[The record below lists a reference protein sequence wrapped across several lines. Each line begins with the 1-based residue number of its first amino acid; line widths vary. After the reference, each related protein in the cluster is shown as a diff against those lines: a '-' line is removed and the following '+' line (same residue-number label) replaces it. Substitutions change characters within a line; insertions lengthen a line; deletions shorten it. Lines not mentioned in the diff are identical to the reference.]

1 MVVDIRQHNPR
12 EKPMRWPTTLT
23 TAHLVMRPW
32 REDDVTAL
40 FRYAS
45 DPEVG
50 PHAGWAPHQSQD
62 ESRQVLHDILMV
74 PDSWAITVR
83 GREGALADEPVGAIA
98 LRHSAQGLTDLPAD
112 EAEIGYWIAR
122 PWWGHGYMTEA
133 VREVLRHAF
142 LVENLEA
149 VRASYYEGNEGSRR
163 VQEKAGLRPHHHVEG
178 AVDRL
183 GITHTEH
190 VQRITHKEWEVSLAA
205 DPTDAGTIARQQS
218 EAAGIID
225 RLPLISLVRSG
236 GQTGADRGGLDAAR
250 EQNVPIC
257 GWCPPGGLAEDLP
270 EPPGLL
276 ALYPELREGPSQGY
290 VERTAWNVR
299 DSHATLIISPG
310 GLEPRS
316 GTEMTA
322 IFAERMGRPVLVLE
336 GARVSED
343 ATEALAWLRSLGT
356 CAMTLNVAG
365 PRESKMPGVY
375 QLTHDIMANVLG

>member
-1 MVVDIRQHNPR
+1 
-12 EKPMRWPTTLT
+12 MRWPTTLT

-32 REDDVTAL
+32 RMDDAEAVY
-40 FRYAS
+40 RYAR

-50 PHAGWAPHQSQD
+50 PRAGWAPHTSLE
-62 ESRQVLHDILMV
+62 ESRAVVEDILMA
-74 PDSWAITVR
+74 PDSWAITLR
-83 GREGALADEPVGAIA
+83 GGQGATADEAVGAIA
-98 LRHSAQGLTDLPAD
+98 LRHQAESPSEPLSPN

-122 PWWGHGYMTEA
+122 PWWGRGYMTEA
-133 VREVLRHAF
+133 VREVLRYAF
-142 LVENLEA
+142 LVENLAA
-149 VRASYYEGNEGSRR
+149 VRAGYYEGNEGSRR
-163 VQEKAGLRPHHHVEG
+163 VQEKAGMRPHHKVEG

-183 GITHTEH
+183 GVTHMENF
-190 VQRITHKEWEVSLAA
+190 QRITRQEWETSLAA

-225 RLPLISLVRSG
+225 ALPLVALVRSG

-276 ALYPELREGPSQGY
+276 ALYPELREGAATGY

-299 DSHATLIISPG
+299 DSHATLIVSPG

-336 GARVSED
+336 GAD
-343 ATEALAWLRSLGT
+343 AGAGAEEALAWLESLGMR
-356 CAMTLNVAG
+356 AITLNVAG

-375 QLTHDIMANVLG
+375 ELTHDIVTRILQ

>member
-1 MVVDIRQHNPR
+1 
-12 EKPMRWPTTLT
+12 MRWPTTLT
-23 TAHLVMRPW
+23 TAHLVMRP
-32 REDDVTAL
+32 RRLDDAEAVY
-40 FRYAS
+40 RYAR

-50 PHAGWAPHQSQD
+50 PRAGWAPHASLE
-62 ESRQVLHDILMV
+62 ESKTVLKDILMA
-74 PDSWAITVR
+74 PDSWAITLR
-83 GREGALADEPVGAIA
+83 GREGTLADEAVGAIV
-98 LRHSAQGLTDLPAD
+98 LRHQATNAADLLPAH

-133 VREVLRHAF
+133 VREVLRYAF
-142 LVENLEA
+142 LVENLTA
-149 VRASYYEGNEGSRR
+149 VRASYFEGNEGSCR
-163 VQEKAGLRPHHHVEG
+163 VQEKAGLRPHHHVERV
-178 AVDRL
+178 VDRL
-183 GITHTEH
+183 GATHTER
-190 VQRITHKEWEVSLAA
+190 VQRITRQEWETSLAA

-225 RLPLISLVRSG
+225 RLPLIALVRSG

-250 EQNVPIC
+250 EHNVPIC

-270 EPPGLL
+270 KPPGLL

-299 DSHATLIISPG
+299 DSHATLIVSPG

-336 GARVSED
+336 GSNVSD
-343 ATEALAWLRSLGT
+343 AATEALAWLRSLG
-356 CAMTLNVAG
+356 ANALTLNVAG

-375 QLTHDIMANVLG
+375 ELTHDIVSSILQ

>member
-1 MVVDIRQHNPR
+1 
-12 EKPMRWPTTLT
+12 
-23 TAHLVMRPW
+23 
-32 REDDVTAL
+32 
-40 FRYAS
+40 
-45 DPEVG
+45 
-50 PHAGWAPHQSQD
+50 
-62 ESRQVLHDILMV
+62 
-74 PDSWAITVR
+74 
-83 GREGALADEPVGAIA
+83 
-98 LRHSAQGLTDLPAD
+98 
-112 EAEIGYWIAR
+112 
-122 PWWGHGYMTEA
+122 MTEA

-142 LVENLEA
+142 LVESLAA
-149 VRASYYEGNEGSRR
+149 VRASYFEGNEGSRR
-163 VQEKAGLRPHHHVEG
+163 VQEKVGLRPHHHVDS
-178 AVDRL
+178 AVDRC

-190 VQRITHKEWEVSLAA
+190 VQRITRKEWEVSLAA

-270 EPPGLL
+270 KPPGLL

-299 DSHATLIISPG
+299 DSHATLIVSPG

-336 GARVSED
+336 GANVSED
-343 ATEALAWLRSLGT
+343 AAEALAWLRSLGT

-375 QLTHDIMANVLG
+375 QLTHDIVASILRQS

>member
-1 MVVDIRQHNPR
+1 MTHETERLVLREFRPEDFEDVHAYSSDYETVKHMMFGPNTPEQTRDYLERQCPEERDAVPR
-12 EKPMRWPTTLT
+12 MHWNLALER
-23 TAHLVMRPW
+23 
-32 REDDVTAL
+32 REDG
-40 FRYAS
+40 R
-45 DPEVG
+45 
-50 PHAGWAPHQSQD
+50 
-62 ESRQVLHDILMV
+62 VLGGISFHLNWRRDDAMLEAILNHHY
-74 PDSWAITVR
+74 
-83 GREGALADEPVGAIA
+83 G
-98 LRHSAQGLTDLPAD
+98 
-112 EAEIGYWIAR
+112 
-122 PWWGHGYMTEA
+122 GHGYMTEA

-142 LVENLEA
+142 LVENLAA
-149 VRASYYEGNEGSRR
+149 VRAGYYEGNEGSRR
-163 VQEKAGLRPHHHVEG
+163 VQEKAGLRPHHHVDG

-190 VQRITHKEWEVSLAA
+190 VQRITRKEWEVSLAA

-225 RLPLISLVRSG
+225 SLPLISLVRSG

-276 ALYPELREGPSQGY
+276 AMYPELREGPSQGY

-299 DSHATLIISPG
+299 DSHATLIVSPG

-322 IFAERMGRPVLVLE
+322 IFAEHMGRPVLVLE
-336 GARVSED
+336 RANVSED

-375 QLTHDIMANVLG
+375 ELTHDIVTSVLRQA